1 MKSHKVVEKLVDIG
15 LDFTL
20 PECVNIRKVQKFMR
34 AGKLFNGKPIKE
46 IDGYFYVWERTYK
59 WGLLRY
65 KHVWEWTPV
74 ICTAKEYLKKGYCR
88 SYSVCGWRFTWKSKN
103 KKSEIGELSAMFN
116 GSEDQIDFF
125 PVIEE
130 AKKRGYNVDE
140 EFLKNQYEFVYRG
153 YKVNRFLPDH
163 SGGVFSPIFE
173 NGVIFRFYKITENS
187 SEYIC

>member
-1 MKSHKVVEKLVDIG
+1 MKNHKVVEKFVDIG

-34 AGKLFNGKPIKE
+34 AGKLFNGKPIRE
-46 IDGYFYVWERTYK
+46 IDGYFYVWKRNYK
-59 WGLLRY
+59 LCTLRWKY
-65 KHVWEWTPV
+65 VWEWTPV
-74 ICTAKEYLKKGYCR
+74 ICTAKEYLKKGYR
-88 SYSVCGWRFTWKSKN
+88 RNYSVGKWRFAWESKN
-103 KKSEIGELSAMFN
+103 KKAEIGELSAMFN
-116 GSEDQIDFF
+116 GSKDQIDFF